1 MASTI
6 GDFEQR
12 ILFALIHLGA
22 DAYGVSIR
30 DEIEG
35 RTGRAVSAGALYT
48 ALDRLEKRGLVS
60 SRLGDPTPERGGK
73 RKRLYSVEPA
83 GERALAQRLRI
94 ASPDGQRTQV
104 ATEDSEGV
112 DAARSHPPRF
122 ADVLLRAVLPTHDA
136 EAIAGDLEEGFRA
149 AATRAGAWRA
159 GWWYRRQ
166 VASIAYALT
175 FGRAFHTAIPHE
187 RGRPWPLSART
198 LLTRSDRCASS
209 RDSPR
214 PPC

>member
-12 ILFALIHLGA
+12 ILFALIRLGA
-22 DAYGVSIR
+22 DAYGVTIR

-83 GERALAQRLRI
+83 GERALAHVYESLQLMASGLKSRLK
-94 ASPDGQRTQV
+94 
-104 ATEDSEGV
+104 
-112 DAARSHPPRF
+112 
-122 ADVLLRAVLPTHDA
+122 
-136 EAIAGDLEEGFRA
+136 
-149 AATRAGAWRA
+149 
-159 GWWYRRQ
+159 
-166 VASIAYALT
+166 
-175 FGRAFHTAIPHE
+175 TAK
-187 RGRPWPLSART
+187 G
-198 LLTRSDRCASS
+198 
-209 RDSPR
+209 
-214 PPC
+214 